1 MIRIV
6 LSLLAALPMLMPPG
20 ICLCQAASRNAD
32 QRQKQSVAAKV
43 APPAPSQCCC
53 TRHRKRTEATQ
64 CVASNLPT
72 GRKNIRPDSIPSQQD
87 EQHSPGCPS
96 ASDATSSKFVQ
107 RTVQPFAPTMSHDLV
122 TIEPCL
128 VTVAYQEPAPRKA
141 GNPCPLYL
149 ANCSILI

>member
-20 ICLCQAASRNAD
+20 ICLCQAAPRNAD
-32 QRQKQSVAAKV
+32 QLQKQSVAAKV

-64 CVASNLPT
+64 YLASNLPA
-72 GRKNIRPDSIPSQQD
+72 GRKSIQPDSTPSQQN
-87 EQHSPGCPS
+87 EQHSPGCPA

-107 RTVQPFAPTMSHDLV
+107 RTVSHFLVVTSYDLLA
-122 TIEPCL
+122 IEPCF
-128 VTVAYQEPAPRKA
+128 VAAAFQEPAPRDSSSS
-141 GNPCPLYL
+141 CPLYL
-149 ANCSILI
+149 INCSILI